1 MDNQTNARAVKGQR
15 LAAAAVDYIILI
27 FTGFI
32 ASFLLIPFIGV
43 DAILEASLSVL
54 EGGAAN
60 ENFIQF
66 TVFTTLFELIL
77 GIVYYGVIPAKRKG
91 QTIGKMFFHVKAV
104 DEEGQNPSLVVH
116 LKRAVM
122 LYSLYLGTPAL
133 LLIAADYNAYFAT
146 STLLGFITSGVVLV
160 SLIALATRSD
170 ARGLH
175 DMIAKT
181 YVVDEYFSPDKAS
194 ERPTEKEDPLAFN
207 YDAWEDK
214 DDPWT

>member
-1 MDNQTNARAVKGQR
+1 MDNPTNARAVKGQR

-32 ASFLLIPFIGV
+32 ASFLLVPFIGAE
-43 DAILEASLSVL
+43 AILEAFFSAM
-54 EGGAAN
+54 EGGADN
-60 ENFIQF
+60 EGFIQL

-77 GIVYYGVIPAKRKG
+77 GLVYYGLIPAKRKG

-104 DEEGQNPSLVVH
+104 DEEGENPSLVVH

-133 LLIAADYNAYFAT
+133 LLILVDYNAYLAT
-146 STLLGFITSGVVLV
+146 STLLGFITSGIVLV
-160 SLIALATRSD
+160 SLIALSTRSD

-175 DMIAKT
+175 DIIAKT
-181 YVVDEYFSPDKAS
+181 YVVDEYFSPNEDS

-214 DDPWT
+214 DDPWS